1 MTCWFFK
8 WKSCQKISLWLF
20 AQDTWSFLGWLV
32 LGDAKLTAGKS
43 FTLPGG
49 LCATASRH
57 LSKNLTT
64 VDAAVP
70 VQGRA
75 G

>member
-1 MTCWFFK
+1 M
-8 WKSCQKISLWLF
+8 
-20 AQDTWSFLGWLV
+20 GWLV